1 MTDRSSKDTYYEYA
15 FVDLGTSSEKAEE
28 VAKKIWKII
37 KKGVVS
43 NIFLTHPDKDHISYL
58 ELVNNYPVSSIINV
72 PGKLDPPIVIR

>member
-58 ELVNNYPVSSIINV
+58 ELVNNYPVCSIINV

>member
-28 VAKKIWKII
+28 VAEKIWKII

-58 ELVNNYPVSSIINV
+58 ELVNNYPVFSIIDV
-72 PGKLDPPIVIR
+72 PGKLDPPLVIR